1 MIKVFKKA
9 NLPVLGLGFV
19 MIILWMSG
27 TWIVMKQQ
35 FVRHIQVIVD
45 EEQTRAQSM
54 SSDVR
59 DSINRNLHLV
69 AGIPDTFSTLPQV
82 RIALGKFNSN
92 KPDALTKQLKAN
104 PELTEISKYFMN
116 AEKSLGVNL
125 IALVDQKGNCIA
137 SSDMNEPQ
145 SVFGQNLADMDW
157 FIAAQNGHHGIQYG
171 MGLDKIPGLYFST
184 PVLNEHFIGTI
195 VVKVNLSSLAFLTKQ
210 TNVMVVDENGVI
222 IMAHDPMLLMKAMPD
237 ATVYGLDKN
246 QRAALYITSDIPT
259 LSILPWKHK
268 ENKELKSING
278 QTIPSI
284 IANAELLEF
293 RLSIYAKN
301 DIPSIPVMYKGEET
315 NFLLYSF
322 IGSVIII
329 FFTFSVL
336 YFRALQKSQ
345 ANAAAA
351 NRAKSEFLAN
361 MSHEIRTPMNGVLGM
376 AHLLL
381 DTPLD
386 PSQRQFAQD
395 IAHSGEILLE
405 IINDILDLSKIE
417 AGQME
422 FDLHPFSI
430 DELMDAISS
439 LFMHRAQEK
448 NLQFNV
454 LLDSNV
460 SGYFIGDSLR
470 IRQILINLIGNAI
483 KFTRQGSVIVSL
495 SRTLPGLHIS
505 IADTGI
511 GIPVEAGKKL
521 FSDFTQVDSSIS
533 RNFGGTGLGLSISR
547 QLAIGMGGTIT
558 FESTLNVGS
567 TFHVEL
573 PLEKV
578 KPAPA
583 NVEEVAPSI
592 ETSAMVENQSAT
604 NEVLPTEVAEVAST
618 VIKKVIPAES
628 IAPSYQ
634 ILLVEDNKI
643 NQKLALAL
651 FKKLGYEA
659 DLAEDGI
666 QAVEAARNK
675 NYDIIFMDMQM
686 PRMDGLEATR
696 ILREKHG
703 SPFQIPIIALTANVM
718 QSDRDNCSAAGMND
732 FLAKPIK
739 REELAEV
746 LQNWLPV
753 NRKAD
758 YL

>member
-1 MIKVFKKA
+1 
-9 NLPVLGLGFV
+9 